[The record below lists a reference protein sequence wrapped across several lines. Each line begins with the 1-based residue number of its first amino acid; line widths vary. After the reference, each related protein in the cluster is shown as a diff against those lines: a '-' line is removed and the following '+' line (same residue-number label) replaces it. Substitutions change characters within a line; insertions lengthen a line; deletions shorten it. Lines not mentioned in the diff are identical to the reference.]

1 MNGTTVAAI
10 STPRGKGGVALV
22 RISGDNAFEVA
33 ERVFAPSS
41 GKRLTE
47 YKPNTVVHGVFSDRD
62 GAFDDGMAVLYASP
76 RSFTGE
82 DTAELC
88 CHGGPLV
95 TQKLLSACF
104 AAGADPAGRGEF
116 TRRAFI
122 NGKLSLSRAEAVGG
136 IIDAVSEKHLG
147 VSLMQ
152 MGGSLAQ
159 KIGGIYS
166 RLALLAASVYAYIDY
181 PDEDMTDVTVPEMEE
196 ELKRILAELEDLRK
210 TRKYGKAIS
219 EGVKA
224 AIIGRPNTGKSS
236 LLNLL
241 AGEERAIVTEIEG
254 TTRDVVTEKITAGG
268 VVLDLSDTAG
278 IRKSEDR
285 IEMLGVERS
294 LEQIKNAELLILVLE
309 NRLREE
315 DSQAV
320 NAINEAGK
328 SGVTIALLNKSDVEK
343 CEKPGIFKYEIEF
356 SALTGAGREE
366 LINAI
371 ETLCGAGECGDAGTI
386 IVSARQSAA
395 LDKAASCVGNA
406 LDALKRFTQ
415 DVAGMDIESA
425 LAALGEIDGRAVTE
439 EIVDSIFSH
448 FCVGK

>member
-1 MNGTTVAAI
+1 MNGITVAAV

-22 RISGDNAFEVA
+22 RVSGENAFDIA
-33 ERVFAPSS
+33 DRVFAPSS
-41 GKRLTE
+41 GKRITE
-47 YKPNTVVHGVFSDRD
+47 YKPNTVVHGVFSGPD

-88 CHGGPLV
+88 CHGGLLV

-104 AAGADPAGRGEF
+104 SAGAVPAGRGEF

-122 NGKLSLSRAEAVGG
+122 NGKLSLSEAEAVGG
-136 IIDAVSEKHLG
+136 LIDAVSEKHLG
-147 VSLMQ
+147 VSLLQ
-152 MGGSLAQ
+152 LGGSLAQ
-159 KIGGIYS
+159 KIGDIYS

-181 PDEDMTDVTVPEMEE
+181 PDEDMTDVGVPEMKER
-196 ELKRILAELEDLRK
+196 LANILAELEELRR

-241 AGEERAIVTEIEG
+241 AGEDRAIVTELEG

-278 IRKSEDR
+278 IRASADR
-285 IEMLGVERS
+285 IEMLGVARS
-294 LEQIKNAELLILVLE
+294 LEQINDAELLILVLE
-309 NRLREE
+309 NRVCGADMEVI
-315 DSQAV
+315 D
-320 NAINEAGK
+320 AIKKAGK
-328 SGVTIALLNKSDVEK
+328 TGSTIALLNKSDLGS
-343 CEKPGIFKYEIEF
+343 CEKPGLFKYEIEF
-356 SALTGAGREE
+356 SALTGDGREE

-371 ETLCGAGECGDAGTI
+371 ETLCGAGECGDDGAI

-395 LDKAASCVGNA
+395 LDKAAQSVK
-406 LDALKRFTQ
+406 DALVSLENYTQ
-415 DVAGMDIESA
+415 DIAGMDIENA

>member
-1 MNGTTVAAI
+1 MNGITVAAI
-10 STPRGKGGVALV
+10 STPRGKGGVALI
-22 RISGDNAFEVA
+22 RISGENAFETA

-47 YKPNTVVHGVFSDRD
+47 YKPNTVVHGTFSDTD
-62 GAFDDGMAVLYASP
+62 GVFDDGMAVLYASP

-88 CHGGPLV
+88 CHGGMLV

-104 AAGADPAGRGEF
+104 AAGAVPAGRGEF

-122 NGKLSLSRAEAVGG
+122 NGKLSLSEAEAVGG

-147 VSLMQ
+147 VSLLQ

-166 RLALLAASVYAYIDY
+166 RLALLASSVYAYIDY
-181 PDEDMTDVTVPEMEE
+181 PDEDMTDVTALEMEK
-196 ELKRILAELEDLRK
+196 ELKEILAELEDLRK

-278 IRKSEDR
+278 IRKSADR

-315 DSQAV
+315 DSEAV

-328 SGVTIALLNKSDVEK
+328 AGVTVALLNKSDVEK
-343 CEKPGIFKYEIEF
+343 CEKPGVFKYEIEF
-356 SALTGAGREE
+356 SARTGSGREE
-366 LINAI
+366 LISAI
-371 ETLCGAGECGDAGTI
+371 ETLCGAGECGDAGSI

-395 LDKAASCVGNA
+395 LDKAVSCVNNA
-406 LDALKRFTQ
+406 LAALKSFTQ
-415 DVAGMDIESA
+415 DIAGVDIENA

-439 EIVDSIFSH
+439 EIVDGIFAH